1 MNRTWL
7 LLPLLLSLSLPARAD
22 TSAADT
28 SRFMEGMS
36 YETLTP
42 NRPTDV
48 KPGQI
53 EVIEFYWY
61 GCPHCFALEPYVEA
75 WEKAGLPKDV
85 VFKRV
90 PAAMPDSEFYLDA
103 QAAFTAD
110 QLGIG
115 EKIREPLFNA
125 IHLDGDGALRTD
137 VGALRTFFGK
147 FGVKPA
153 DFDAAWNSA
162 AVQAALAK
170 AQKLGDA
177 DGIQGVPTIV
187 IDGKWKTGAGHK
199 LASGDYM
206 KPQDIMDCVQFLIGR
221 QRTAHQVT
229 GK

>member
-1 MNRTWL
+1 MKRLWLTFAL
-7 LLPLLLSLSLPARAD
+7 LLCCSVAF
-22 TSAADT
+22 AADAPVD
-28 SRFMEGMS
+28 SSKLLEGMS
-36 YETLTP
+36 YEALTP
-42 NRPTDV
+42 VGPTDV

-90 PAAMPDSEFYLDA
+90 PESIPDSEFYVDA
-103 QAAFTAD
+103 QATFTAE
-110 QLGIG
+110 QLGVG

-125 IHLDGDGALRTD
+125 IHLDGDDTLRTNVD
-137 VGALRTFFGK
+137 ALRTFFGK

-153 DFDAAWNSA
+153 DFDAAWNSV
-162 AVQAALAK
+162 AVQTALAK

-177 DGIQGVPTIV
+177 DSVDRVPTIV
-187 IDGKWKTGAGHK
+187 IDGKWKTGAGYK
-199 LASGDYM
+199 LASGEFM
-206 KPQDIMDCVQFLIGR
+206 KPQDIMDCVQFLIAR

>member
-1 MNRTWL
+1 
-7 LLPLLLSLSLPARAD
+7 
-22 TSAADT
+22 
-28 SRFMEGMS
+28 
-36 YETLTP
+36 
-42 NRPTDV
+42 V

-90 PAAMPDSEFYLDA
+90 PESAPDSEFYVDA

-110 QLGIG
+110 QLGVG
-115 EKIREPLFNA
+115 EKIREPFFNA
-125 IHLDGDGALRTD
+125 IHLDDDEPLRTD
-137 VGALRTFFGK
+137 QDAIRTFFGK

-153 DFDAAWNSA
+153 DFDAAWNSFG
-162 AVQAALAK
+162 VQTSLAK
-170 AQKLGDA
+170 AQKLEDA

-187 IDGKWKTGAGHK
+187 IDGRWKTGAGHK
-199 LASGDYM
+199 LASGDFM
-206 KPQDIMDCVQFLIGR
+206 KPQDIMDCIQFLISR
-221 QRTAHQVT
+221 QRTAHAVT

>member
-1 MNRTWL
+1 MKKVWL
-7 LLPLLLSLSLPARAD
+7 LLPLLLSLSLAARPD
-22 TSAADT
+22 SSSTDT

-36 YETLTP
+36 YEALTP
-42 NRPTDV
+42 VGPTDV

-90 PAAMPDSEFYLDA
+90 PESAPDSEFYVDA

-115 EKIREPLFNA
+115 EKIREPFFNA
-125 IHLDGDGALRTD
+125 IHLDDDEPLRTD

-147 FGVKPA
+147 YGVAPK
-153 DFDAAWNSA
+153 DFDAAWASA
-162 AVQAALAK
+162 GVQAALAK
-170 AQKLGDA
+170 AQKLEDA
-177 DGIQGVPTIV
+177 DGIVGVPTIV

-206 KPQDIMDCVQFLIGR
+206 KPEDIMDCIQFLIAR